1 MINTIEEVIDLTETK
16 TQIEA
21 RLKSEYPTLRTGNDE
36 DGYTDLD
43 KKDYDAKIA
52 EWVKT
57 HLDKIETKKA
67 EILKAEA
74 KTVLLDRLGITEDEA
89 KLLLG

>member
-1 MINTIEEVIDLTETK
+1 MINTTEELIDLTETK

-21 RLKSEYPTLRTGNDE
+21 RLKSEYPTLRTGNDK

-52 EWVKT
+52 EWVQA
-57 HLDKIETKKA
+57 HLVKIETKKA